1 MFEFLKKH
9 KLPVAL
15 LGVFLIVAVP
25 VMSAF
30 YDTTFTNALQK
41 GFIDV
46 VELANVPDAP
56 DTATGRFYAYSDG
69 LYWQSDAGV
78 KTNLITQGTGNTL
91 DQSYDE
97 GGAGSGRSITVD
109 QGAVL
114 LTGSHA
120 SNNTFEINKTTGTGN
135 AIDITNAGTGYD
147 IDGTGTTWYV
157 TKTGTAV
164 FASVSVTSWDLSAT
178 VLPGASPL
186 IFEGAT
192 ADAFETTFAITD
204 PTADRTVTF
213 PNMTG
218 AVMITA
224 LTTNAADAAN
234 AVTGVSNGLLFEG
247 ATADGF
253 ESTLSPTD
261 PTADR
266 TILLPDQAGT
276 ILVSTAAQDAA
287 NSIKG
292 INSGLEFEG
301 SGADAFE
308 TQLTVTNPTA
318 DRSVVI
324 PDQGGTVIILS
335 NAGTQ
340 DETIVMEGNTDDAFE
355 TTLSITDP
363 TADRTVTFPDAGGTV
378 MLSSLA
384 TNAVDIANAVTG
396 ASNGVLFEGAT
407 ADASETTLSPTD
419 PTGDR
424 TVTLPDASGEVLLST
439 AVQDAANSIKGVNN
453 GLEFEGA
460 TADAFEVTVAVADAT
475 ADSTVTIPADRTGNV
490 ELDDKT
496 VTNDADGKTVAA
508 AEADSINT
516 NAGAVGG
523 GIWNLPEA
531 STVIGKIFM
540 FAVAAGQ
547 NMDINPDDADQI
559 LQITNAVGDAI
570 RQATAG
576 STITLVAIDATNWVV
591 LANYGTW
598 ADVN

>member
-1 MFEFLKKH
+1 MGFIKKH
-9 KLPVAL
+9 KALVVAIVA
-15 LGVFLIVAVP
+15 GVFVAVP
-25 VMSAF
+25 VFSA
-30 YDTTFTNALQK
+30 YYNQQWTNALQR
-41 GFIDV
+41 GFMDV

-56 DTATGRFYAYSDG
+56 NTATGRLYAYSDG
-69 LYWQSDAGV
+69 LYWQADDGT
-78 KTNLITQGTGNTL
+78 KTNLISQGTGNTF
-91 DQSYDE
+91 DQTYDE
-97 GGAGSGRSITVD
+97 GGAGAGRSVTVD

-114 LTGSHA
+114 FTGSHA
-120 SNNTFEINKTTGTGN
+120 TNNTFEINKTTGTGN

-147 IDGTGTTWYV
+147 IDGTSSLWYV
-157 TKTGTAV
+157 TKTGAAV
-164 FASVSVTSWDLSAT
+164 FASVSVATWDLSAT
-178 VLPGASPL
+178 VLPNASPL
-186 IFEGAT
+186 VFEGAT
-192 ADAFETTFAITD
+192 SDAFETTLAVTD
-204 PTADRTVTF
+204 PTADRTITL

-218 AVMITA
+218 AVMLTA

-253 ESTLSPTD
+253 ETTLSPTD

-266 TILLPDQAGT
+266 TVSLPDQAGT
-276 ILVSTAAQDAA
+276 ILLSTAAQDAA

-308 TQLTVTNPTA
+308 TQITVTNPTA
-318 DRSVVI
+318 DRSIVF
-324 PDQGGTVIILS
+324 PDQGGTVIILA

-340 DETIVMEGNTDDAFE
+340 DQNLVFEGATADAFE
-355 TTLSITDP
+355 TTLAITDP
-363 TADRTVTFPDAGGTV
+363 TADRTVTLPDAGGTV
-378 MLSSLA
+378 MLSALA
-384 TNAVDIANAVTG
+384 TNAADIANSVTG

-407 ADASETTLSPTD
+407 D
-419 PTGDR
+419 PTADR
-424 TVTLPDASGEVLLST
+424 TITLPNAGGEILLST
-439 AVQDAANSIKGVNN
+439 AVQDAANSVKGVNN
-453 GLEFEGA
+453 GFEFEGA
-460 TADAFEVTVAVADAT
+460 TADAFEATVVAADAA
-475 ADSTVTIPADRTGNV
+475 ADVTVTIPVAASSTLEV
-490 ELDDKT
+490 FTKT

-516 NAGAVGG
+516 NAAAVGA

-531 STVIGKIFM
+531 STVIGRVFR
-540 FAVAAGQ
+540 FAVAAAQ

-576 STITLVAIDATNWVV
+576 STITLLAIDSTNWVV

-598 ADVN
+598 SDVN